1 MGDIALH
8 FRAVVA
14 YSDAMRPVTK
24 ISVLAATV
32 LLTLTLGASIASAQA
47 SDDPYVGNTTVQT
60 VPQGPSVAGVSAEQ
74 SPEVLGASAER
85 GFLAFTGSD
94 VTVLLVVGGIA
105 LASGLALLAVRRR
118 QLPASA

>member
-1 MGDIALH
+1 
-8 FRAVVA
+8 
-14 YSDAMRPVTK
+14 MRPVTK

-47 SDDPYVGNTTVQT
+47 SDDPYVGGTTVQT
-60 VPQGPSVAGVSAEQ
+60 VPQTPDVAGATAEK
-74 SPEVLGASAER
+74 PEVLGASAER

-105 LASGLALLAVRRR
+105 LASGLGLLAVRRR